1 MKPALLML
9 LFLAAASPALADP
22 NRVDQHSGLA
32 AWGQSWAMQSW
43 STQPWTTQPW
53 TITCEAVRAYV
64 SQVGLAQAKATARA
78 NGMTAA
84 QEWLASRCLA
94 KKA

>member
-1 MKPALLML
+1 MKPAPLML
-9 LFLAAASPALADP
+9 LFLAAASPALGGP
-22 NRVDQHSGLA
+22 NRVDQYSGLP
-32 AWGQSWAMQSW
+32 AWGQS
-43 STQPWTTQPW
+43 W

>member
-22 NRVDQHSGLA
+22 NRVDHYSGLA
-32 AWGQSWAMQSW
+32 PWGQS
-43 STQPWTTQPW
+43 W
-53 TITCEAVRAYV
+53 TITCETVRAYV

>member
-1 MKPALLML
+1 VKPALLIL
-9 LFLAAASPALADP
+9 LFVAAASPALADP
-22 NRVDQHSGLA
+22 NRLDHTSGLA
-32 AWGQSWAMQSW
+32 AWGQS
-43 STQPWTTQPW
+43 W

>member
-9 LFLAAASPALADP
+9 LFVAAASPALADP

-32 AWGQSWAMQSW
+32 AWGQ
-43 STQPWTTQPW
+43 PW
-53 TITCEAVRAYV
+53 TISCEAVRAYV